1 MLLNEHFQEDL
12 DQIVNP
18 YLKKR
23 KKLSVTIGMIVG
35 DDRKIVDYGKHQIKD
50 TSAEHNIYEIGS
62 ISKVFTS
69 LLLADLVRAEK
80 VRLDDP
86 IGKYFPDHV
95 TASQEV
101 LNITL
106 LQIATH
112 SSGLP
117 RLPSNLKINRRSK
130 PNPYAHYTVELL
142 HEFLAN
148 HQIPSE
154 KPYPVLYSNLG
165 AGLLGYILAN
175 VLGCSYEEAMRQ
187 TICEPLELVDT
198 FIELDQDRQQR
209 LVAGHSGKGKQVPN
223 WDLSI
228 LAGAGGIRSSMADMM
243 KFLAANLGHRVVE
256 LSLIKSLQEC
266 HQPQLQVNEQLQ
278 VGLGWMISDFNGDR
292 LIWHNGATG
301 GYHSF
306 IGFLKEKKKGV
317 CILTNHSLSRLNA
330 RGVVPP
336 PADAIGV
343 EILKRMSETSQ

>member
-1 MLLNEHFQEDL
+1 MLLNENFQEDL
-12 DQIVNP
+12 NQIVKP

-35 DDRKIVDYGKHQIKD
+35 DEWKIVDYGKHQIED

-69 LLLADLVRAEK
+69 LLLADLVRGEK

-86 IGKYFPDHV
+86 IGTYLPDHV
-95 TASQEV
+95 TASHEV

-106 LQIATH
+106 LQLATH

-117 RLPSNLKINRRSK
+117 RLPSNLKVNWRSK
-130 PNPYAHYTVELL
+130 PNPYAHYTMELL

-148 HQIPSE
+148 HQLPAE

-175 VLGCSYEEAMRQ
+175 VVGCSYEEAMRQ
-187 TICEPLELVDT
+187 TICEPLELVNT

-209 LVAGHSGKGKQVPN
+209 LVPGHSSKGKQVPN

-228 LAGAGGIRSSMADMM
+228 LAGAGGIRSSMADMT
-243 KFLAANLGHRVVE
+243 KFLAANLGHRAE
-256 LSLIKSLQEC
+256 RSIIQSMEDC
-266 HQPQLQVNEQLQ
+266 HQPQLRINEQVQ
-278 VGLGWMISDFNGDR
+278 VGLGWMISDFNGES

-301 GYHSF
+301 GYNSF
-306 IGFLKEKKKGV
+306 IGFLKEQKKGV
-317 CILTNHSLSRLNA
+317 CVLTNHSLSRLNA

-343 EILKRMSETSQ
+343 EILKRMNNKRK